1 MGGSKKTISF
11 AYFDQTI
18 RAEIPKKN
26 LVETISAAPVEP
38 LADIKGETLRA
49 LAEPIGTR
57 SLADLAREKEAVL
70 IAVPDNTRRT
80 DLAPVLSALL
90 SALNRL
96 GFEPGR
102 ITMIVAG
109 GTHRPMSDREL
120 KEQWGPDLV
129 ESYSFLNHNWSDSS
143 ALVNRGQSKT
153 GIPLQFNGELF
164 KEKLLVGLGTVKPHP
179 VAGWSGG
186 AKIIL
191 PGLSGKATTDHLH
204 WTAAAYPVESIFG
217 QAENPVRLEME
228 EAVSE
233 VGLDLVINVIENK
246 KGEIVS
252 LAAGDFV
259 EAHRFLVEEARSVPL
274 LDLPLEQAD
283 AMVVGGGIDRP
294 ELWEAMAGLYVAN
307 ILLREGGTLILLA
320 ACPDGVACE
329 HPAVLQWGY
338 RPYKEIET
346 LVAKNKITD
355 LTAAS
360 HMALVG
366 DIINRKKFRVILISK
381 GIHRKETDLLGLE
394 YSTGLEQVLEKVW
407 QYHGAQAKIL
417 AYERI

>member
-1 MGGSKKTISF
+1 MDGSKRTFNF
-11 AYFDQTI
+11 AFNDQTI
-18 RAEIPKKN
+18 RVEIPENN
-26 LVETISAAPVEP
+26 LVETVSADPVES
-38 LADIKGETLRA
+38 LKNIEEETIKA
-49 LAEPIGTR
+49 LAKPIGTKPFNQ
-57 SLADLAREKEAVL
+57 LAGEKEAVL

-90 SALNRL
+90 SALGWL
-96 GFEPGR
+96 GFGPGR
-102 ITMIVAG
+102 ISIIVAG
-109 GTHRPMSDREL
+109 GTHRAMSDTEL
-120 KEQWGPDLV
+120 TEQWGPV
-129 ESYSFLNHNWSDSS
+129 ITGQYKFLRHDWNNSS
-143 ALVNRGQSKT
+143 ALVNRGRSKQ
-153 GIPLQFNGELF
+153 GIPLEFNRELF
-164 KEKLLVGLGTVKPHP
+164 KGKLLIGLGTVKPHP

-204 WTAAAYPVESIFG
+204 WAAAAYPVESIFG

-228 EAVSE
+228 ETVRE
-233 VGLDLVINVIENK
+233 IGLNLVINAIENK
-246 KGEIVS
+246 NGDIVS

-259 EAHRFLVEEARSVPL
+259 EAHRFLVEKARSVPL

-283 AMVVGGGIDRP
+283 VMIVGGGIDRP

-307 ILLREGGTLILLA
+307 LLLREGGTLILLA

-329 HPAVLQWGY
+329 HPAVLEWGY
-338 RPYKEIET
+338 RPYKEIEA

-366 DIINRKKFRVILISK
+366 DIISRNKYRVILVST
-381 GIHRKETDLLGLE
+381 GINRKETDLLGLE
-394 YSTGLEQVLEKVW
+394 YATDLDQVLEQVW
-407 QYHGAQAKIL
+407 QDHGAQAKIL